1 MRQERRICAITN
13 KNLLDEGYVIND
25 GELYLASEPLA
36 RAYCLGLGL
45 TLEQAYDEEI
55 IYWTE
60 FESEDEEV
68 SLFLAKLGKLMGY
81 SKPTVDFYHPQ
92 YGLMK
97 GSLPANV
104 IDLNAKAIDYNT
116 LEQAPNPLL
125 SAPSLREFRDFVT
138 EAY

>member
-1 MRQERRICAITN
+1 MRQERRICAITH
-13 KNLLDEGYVIND
+13 KTLLDEGYVINN

-60 FESEDEEV
+60 FEDEDEVV
-68 SLFLAKLGKLMGY
+68 SVFLAKLGKLMGY
-81 SKPTVDFYHPQ
+81 SKPTVGFYHPQ

-97 GSLPANV
+97 GSLPV
-104 IDLNAKAIDYNT
+104 HIIDPNATAIDYNNE
-116 LEQAPNPLL
+116 EQAPNPLL

>member
-81 SKPTVDFYHPQ
+81 SKPTVAFYHPQ